1 MRLYLKIG
9 VAEFGEN
16 LSLSHKKIDCVINKN
31 NSRPNRR
38 NARTQRRVEEKNDK
52 IINGKGSSLVK
63 VNFILFAVFLSKL
76 WGENTDI
83 EVFGA
88 EKNGKFNI
96 IAQLKERGIILKWRV
111 AIVLCT
117 SVLHRSFNL
126 PGYINH

>member
-9 VAEFGEN
+9 VAKFGEN

-38 NARTQRRVEEKNDK
+38 NARAQRKVEEKNDK

-63 VNFILFAVFLSKL
+63 VNFILFAVFLSKF

-96 IAQLKERGIILKWRV
+96 IAQLKKRGIILK
-111 AIVLCT
+111 
-117 SVLHRSFNL
+117 
-126 PGYINH
+126 